1 LPRGYVALADQQ
13 ASGPIPDVLTLNR
26 RLKTTGKRE
35 PGGLP
40 ELSAPRDARPPGPA
54 LNQPDRWSSRRMYR
68 LLPLLFR
75 TGLLQWLQRK
85 ERRLMSEGVVPVRL
99 VV

>member
-1 LPRGYVALADQQ
+1 MARRQHRSVDRAWLRQVQDERWPKIEAVQKAQNRQSRGM
-13 ASGPIPDVLTLNR
+13 NR
-26 RLKTTGKRE
+26 
-35 PGGLP
+35 
-40 ELSAPRDARPPGPA
+40 
-54 LNQPDRWSSRRMYR
+54 PDRWSFRLMLR

-85 ERRLMSEGVVPVRL
+85 DRRQMSEGVVPVRL